1 VLYNASTFPGS
12 SGSAILDPN
21 SDFAVLALHH
31 AAFITASNIGQRN
44 RGVLMASVAAH
55 MDQEQIMKVPD
66 KTAVE
71 LWSPQVCNCLCL
83 FINFTLIV
91 MQELHVFLA
100 SVPGLQRVAPFL
112 SEVHFY
118 FQAFESDL

>member
-1 VLYNASTFPGS
+1 
-12 SGSAILDPN
+12 
-21 SDFAVLALHH
+21 
-31 AAFITASNIGQRN
+31 
-44 RGVLMASVAAH
+44 
-55 MDQEQIMKVPD
+55 MKVPD

-71 LWSPQVCNCLCL
+71 LWSPQVCSCLCL

-112 SEVHFY
+112 SEVHFVSKY
-118 FQAFESDL
+118 SSQIYDAVCNFSSLCS